1 MIKRQRVTDLW
12 VVMFDPDG
20 GESDPEGP
28 FDCRDEAVS
37 HGESMLTG
45 GTWRWVTY
53 EIQEGDE

>member
-12 VVMFDPDG
+12 VVMFDSDG

-28 FDCRDEAVS
+28 FESHEDANQYALLRIRDN
-37 HGESMLTG
+37 
-45 GTWRWVTY
+45 WRWVTY